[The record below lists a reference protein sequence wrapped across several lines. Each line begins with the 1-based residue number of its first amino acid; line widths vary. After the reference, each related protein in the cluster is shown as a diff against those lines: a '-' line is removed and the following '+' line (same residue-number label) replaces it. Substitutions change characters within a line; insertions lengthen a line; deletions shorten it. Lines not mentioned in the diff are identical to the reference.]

1 ARLTEAYD
9 PGRITIHGGP
19 DVPKYEGDVEAYFRR
34 HPHVDVAIHGEG
46 EVATAEVLAALIPA
60 LRGDR
65 IELAALE
72 GVPGLSFRHG
82 DRLVRTPD
90 PRRIVGLAGLPAPHL
105 TGLF

>member
-46 EVATAEVLAALIPA
+46 EVATAEVLAALRPA

-65 IELAALE
+65 IELGALE

-82 DRLVRTPD
+82 DQLVPTADRG
-90 PRRIVGLAGLPAPHL
+90 RIVGLHGLPPPHL
-105 TGLF
+105 PPQF